1 VRITSSAEFVTIIS
15 PGRDFASRTESVRT
29 RVLPGT
35 EAALALV
42 TILFI
47 ASCRTAPTNPQLPP
61 KPTKHSAAVSAYY
74 KEMEDRLGSIW
85 YGLVKN
91 NQGVLHLGTV
101 NTTFEIA
108 AAGGK
113 VRNLRVVSNTGGR
126 MDEWIARRA
135 INQLRAP
142 PIPQAVLSEIQEDY
156 LLAEESFTVVQK
168 PST

>member
-42 TILFI
+42 TILFL
-47 ASCRTAPTNPQLPP
+47 ASCRIAPT
-61 KPTKHSAAVSAYY
+61 KPRPSEKPAKHSATVAAYY
-74 KEMEDRLGSIW
+74 KNMEDRLGPIW
-85 YGLVKN
+85 YQLTN
-91 NQGVLHLGTV
+91 IHQDELHLGTV
-101 NTTFEIA
+101 ETTFEIP

-126 MDEWIARRA
+126 MDELIARRA

-156 LLAEESFTVVQK
+156 LLAEESFAVVQK
-168 PST
+168 P

>member
-29 RVLPGT
+29 RVPPGT

-42 TILFI
+42 TILFL
-47 ASCRTAPTNPQLPP
+47 ASCRIAPTKPQPSE
-61 KPTKHSAAVSAYY
+61 KPAKHSVTVAAYY
-74 KEMEDRLGSIW
+74 KNMEDRLGPIW
-85 YGLVKN
+85 YQLTN
-91 NQGVLHLGTV
+91 IHQDELHLGTV
-101 NTTFEIA
+101 ETTFEIP

-156 LLAEESFTVVQK
+156 LLAEESFAVVQK
-168 PST
+168 P